1 MGNPLELWYHTAMVL
16 YDRCDMFTV
25 NSNGFVSC
33 QRKSGVATQLRIGNE
48 GVGVTSSV
56 NPFPFKQFKKFGD
69 FCGIPI
75 RVSVTVPVH

>member
-1 MGNPLELWYHTAMVL
+1 
-16 YDRCDMFTV
+16 MFTV
-25 NSNGFVSC
+25 TQTVLCLANEKVELQHNSE
-33 QRKSGVATQLRIGNE
+33 LNE

-75 RVSVTVPVH
+75 RVSVIES